1 MPFMIIRI
9 LNLFKFKIENKNRK
23 ELVMGRDYQPSK
35 CRSCGAKIMWVET
48 KKGKNMPIDY
58 NEDLEHRW
66 ADICPGTKPM
76 FDAESM
82 TSHFDTCPNAS
93 DHRR

>member
-1 MPFMIIRI
+1 MP
-9 LNLFKFKIENKNRK
+9 
-23 ELVMGRDYQPSK
+23 DYQPSK
-35 CRSCGAKIMWVET
+35 CRSCGKPLMWSRT

-58 NEDLEHRW
+58 DADLEHEYVGGK
-66 ADICPGTKPM
+66 GTKPD
-76 FDAESM
+76 FDPQRM

>member
-1 MPFMIIRI
+1 
-9 LNLFKFKIENKNRK
+9 
-23 ELVMGRDYQPSK
+23 MGRDYQPST

-48 KKGKNMPIDY
+48 KKGKNMPIDH
-58 NEDLEHRW
+58 NENLESLW
-66 ADICPGTKPM
+66 AERTKPM